1 MKSKMPRCWWPIG
14 HLRGWLGPSGFG
26 SKSSWRDVIADL
38 DPGSASRN
46 CVLITGATAGIG
58 FETLKAFCSTGAT
71 VVVGARDE
79 ARAKALACELMSKTT
94 SIVRVLRLDLSCSKS
109 VHAFVDAFLALNL
122 KLTVLVNNAGIM
134 PCPFDAD
141 SHRDLAFHV
150 NFLNHFV
157 LTQLLLESF
166 DPAGARVVTVTSEVY
181 RFSYPEGIRFGKID
195 DDRGYDSVKS
205 YAQSKLALLL
215 WTRYQGEALR
225 ERGVQFFA
233 VHPGSVATQG
243 SARARKSS
251 GWRGAL
257 LHCVGAPFVKSVEC
271 GAATTIYCA
280 LHPGASMYNRFGE
293 YYFASCNPRG
303 VREISR
309 DATLARRLVEYAA
322 RELDASA

>member
-1 MKSKMPRCWWPIG
+1 
-14 HLRGWLGPSGFG
+14 LRGWLGPSGFG

-166 DPAGARVVTVTSEVY
+166 DPAGANRVVNVTSEVY